1 MGYPKP
7 VLEIPPVTG
16 NNVDEIESAIERLA
30 REFFGIVDL
39 AFPDRYHAKL
49 TDDRFSDSKRYV
61 VEGVRVQLHWSD
73 RPEKVTRSVD
83 LPPVFGGNVTE
94 IEAEIKRLT
103 VEFFGATTGV
113 SSPRA
118 DYMVVVETDAKGAK
132 RYRAEGVTVTHTD
145 DWPRA

>member
-16 NNVDEIESAIERLA
+16 NDVDEIESGIERRA
-30 REFFGIVDL
+30 REFFGTVDL

-61 VEGVRVQLHWSD
+61 VEGVRVQLYWSD
-73 RPEKVTRSVD
+73 RPERVTRSVD
-83 LPPVFGGNVTE
+83 LPPVFGGSLTE

-103 VEFFGATTGV
+103 AEFFGTTTGV

-118 DYMVVVETDAKGAK
+118 DYAVVVETDAKGDKKYKAK
-132 RYRAEGVTVTHTD
+132 DVTVTHTD